1 MKFFMSA
8 FCVFC
13 ICACATTYP
22 SINDINRYESKDQ
35 EIIIGMLRTL
45 QTSLNERDVD
55 KWFDLYRDNAIIT
68 YTKNRPTPKREV
80 VESVRKEDLNSW
92 RFQIEDVKIVELKIE
107 QNSAIAKTILKM
119 NTGGSVKNH
128 PETYY
133 FSKTNGKWLIDKET
147 NP

>member
-1 MKFFMSA
+1 
-8 FCVFC
+8 
-13 ICACATTYP
+13 
-22 SINDINRYESKDQ
+22 
-35 EIIIGMLRTL
+35 MLRTL

-55 KWFDLYRDNAIIT
+55 KWFDLYSDNAIIT

-107 QNSAIAKTILKM
+107 ENSAIAKTILKM

>member
-1 MKFFMSA
+1 MLA
-8 FCVFC
+8 ICAFC
-13 ICACATTYP
+13 ICSCVTTYP
-22 SINDINRYESKDQ
+22 SIKDINDYESKDQ

-45 QTSLNERDVD
+45 QSSLNERDVD
-55 KWFDLYRDNAIIT
+55 KWFDLYSANATIT
-68 YTKNRPTPKREV
+68 YTKNRPTPKKEV

-92 RFQIEDVKIVELKIE
+92 RFQIEDIKIIKIKIE
-107 QNSAIAKTILKM
+107 QKSAIAKTILKM